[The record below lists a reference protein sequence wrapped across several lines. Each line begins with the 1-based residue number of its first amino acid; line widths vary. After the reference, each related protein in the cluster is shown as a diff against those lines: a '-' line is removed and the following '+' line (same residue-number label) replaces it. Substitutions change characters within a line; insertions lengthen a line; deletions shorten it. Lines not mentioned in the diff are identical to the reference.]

1 MKINKYKGLKAVRVV
16 QLVTDE
22 QLAQQLE
29 EIRRQYPLSTPITDR
44 AAKLGDEVLIDY
56 AGFVGDNQFE
66 GGTAERQPLMLGSG
80 TFIPGFEEQLVGA
93 KVGAKAFEEIDDM
106 SGAKVGDKV
115 DVKVTFPQ
123 EYHATDLAGKEAV
136 FHCTVHA
143 ITAKSLRELD
153 DQFAKDIGM
162 MNSLEEMKGALRA
175 QMQQY
180 ADQVSDAQMR
190 DQLLNALVA
199 ECEELEVSD
208 ELIEAELDDAVK
220 TVYQQLQQQGL
231 TLDDYLQF
239 CGRTLEDLRA
249 ELRPNAT
256 STVKARLAL
265 QEVSRL
271 ENITVSE
278 EEIEAEY
285 QVFSREC
292 GIPVEQLKQA
302 CGNDAIEALRKDVT
316 MKKTIA
322 VLVDNAEITIQQA

>member
-1 MKINKYKGLKAVRVV
+1 MKIKTYKGLKAVRLV

-22 QLAQQLE
+22 QLNQQLE
-29 EIRRQYPLSTPITDR
+29 EIRRQYPLSTPVTDR

-56 AGFVGDNQFE
+56 AGFVGENQFE

-80 TFIPGFEEQLVGA
+80 TFIPGFEEQLV
-93 KVGAKAFEEIDDM
+93 
-106 SGAKVGDKV
+106 GAKVGDKV

-143 ITAKSLRELD
+143 ITAKTLRELD
-153 DQFAKDIGM
+153 DQFAKDISGM
-162 MNSLEEMKGALRA
+162 NTMEEMKATLRA

-180 ADQVSDAQMR
+180 ADQVSEGQMR
-190 DQLLNALVA
+190 DQLLNALVD
-199 ECEELEVSD
+199 ECEDLVVAD
-208 ELIEAELDDAVK
+208 ELVETELDDAVK

-231 TLDDYLQF
+231 TLNDYLQF

-249 ELRPNAT
+249 ELRPNAI

-322 VLVDNAEITIQQA
+322 VLVDNADITVQQA

>member
-80 TFIPGFEEQLVGA
+80 TFIPGFEEQLVGT
-93 KVGAKAFEEIDDM
+93 
-106 SGAKVGDKV
+106 KVGDKV

>member
-44 AAKLGDEVLIDY
+44 SAKLGDEVLIDY

-80 TFIPGFEEQLVGA
+80 TFIPGFEEQLV
-93 KVGAKAFEEIDDM
+93 
-106 SGAKVGDKV
+106 GAKVGDKV

-239 CGRTLEDLRA
+239 CGRTLENLRA

-302 CGNDAIEALRKDVT
+302 CGNDALEALRKDVT

-322 VLVDNAEITIQQA
+322 VLVDNAEITVQQA

>member
-44 AAKLGDEVLIDY
+44 SAKLGDEVLIDY

-80 TFIPGFEEQLVGA
+80 TFIPGFEEQLV
-93 KVGAKAFEEIDDM
+93 
-106 SGAKVGDKV
+106 GAKVGDKV

-162 MNSLEEMKGALRA
+162 LNSLEEMKGALRA

-302 CGNDAIEALRKDVT
+302 CGNDALEALRKDVT

-322 VLVDNAEITIQQA
+322 ILVDNAEITVQQA

>member
-1 MKINKYKGLKAVRVV
+1 MKIKTYKGLKAVRLV

-22 QLAQQLE
+22 QLNQQLE
-29 EIRRQYPLSTPITDR
+29 EIRRQYPLSTPVTDR

-56 AGFVGDNQFE
+56 AGFVGENQFE

-80 TFIPGFEEQLVGA
+80 TFIPGFEEQLV
-93 KVGAKAFEEIDDM
+93 
-106 SGAKVGDKV
+106 GAKVGDKV

-153 DQFAKDIGM
+153 DQFAKDISGLNTM
-162 MNSLEEMKGALRA
+162 EEMKATLRA

-180 ADQVSDAQMR
+180 ADQVSEGQMR
-190 DQLLNALVA
+190 DQLLNALVD
-199 ECEELEVSD
+199 ECEDLVVAD
-208 ELIEAELDDAVK
+208 ELVETELDDAVK

-231 TLDDYLQF
+231 TLNDYLQF

-249 ELRPNAT
+249 ELRPNAI

-278 EEIEAEY
+278 EEIETEY

-322 VLVDNAEITIQQA
+322 VLVDNADITVQQA

>member
-80 TFIPGFEEQLVGA
+80 TFIPGFEEQLV
-93 KVGAKAFEEIDDM
+93 
-106 SGAKVGDKV
+106 GAKVGDKV

-239 CGRTLEDLRA
+239 CGRSLEDLRA

-316 MKKTIA
+316 MKKTLA

>member
-29 EIRRQYPLSTPITDR
+29 EIRRQYPISTPITDR
-44 AAKLGDEVLIDY
+44 AAKLGDEVVIDY
-56 AGFVGDNQFE
+56 AGFVGETQFE

-80 TFIPGFEEQLVGA
+80 TFIPGFEEQLV
-93 KVGAKAFEEIDDM
+93 
-106 SGAKVGDKV
+106 GAKVGDKV

-136 FHCTVHA
+136 FHCTVHG

-162 MNSLEEMKGALRA
+162 MNSLDEMKAALRA

-239 CGRTLEDLRA
+239 CGRTMEELRA

-265 QEVSRL
+265 QEVCRL

-302 CGNDAIEALRKDVT
+302 CGNDAIEALRKDVS

-322 VLVDNAEITIQQA
+322 VLVENAEITVQQA

>member
-29 EIRRQYPLSTPITDR
+29 EIRRQYPLSESITDR

-56 AGFVGDNQFE
+56 AGFVGETQFE

-93 KVGAKAFEEIDDM
+93 KI
-106 SGAKVGDKV
+106 GDKV

-143 ITAKSLRELD
+143 ITAKSLRALD

-162 MNSLEEMKGALRA
+162 MNTMDEMKAALRA

-199 ECEELEVSD
+199 ECEGLEVSD
-208 ELIEAELDDAVK
+208 ELIEAELDDAIK

-231 TLDDYLQF
+231 TLNDYLQF
-239 CGRTLEDLRA
+239 CGRTMEDLRD

-302 CGNDAIEALRKDVT
+302 CGNDALEALRKDVT

-322 VLVDNAEITIQQA
+322 ILVDNAEITVQQA

>member
-1 MKINKYKGLKAVRVV
+1 MKINKYKGLKAVRLV

-29 EIRRQYPLSTPITDR
+29 EIRRQYPLSTNITDR

-56 AGFVGDNQFE
+56 AGFVGDTQFE

-80 TFIPGFEEQLVGA
+80 TFIPGFEEQLV
-93 KVGAKAFEEIDDM
+93 
-106 SGAKVGDKV
+106 GAKVGDKV

-143 ITAKSLRELD
+143 ITAKTLRELD

-162 MNSLEEMKGALRA
+162 MSSMEEMKTVLRQ

-180 ADQVSDAQMR
+180 ADQVADAQMR

-199 ECEELEVSD
+199 ECEGLEVSD
-208 ELIEAELDDAVK
+208 ELVEAELDDAVK

-231 TLDDYLQF
+231 TLNDYLEF

-249 ELRPNAT
+249 ELRPNAV

-322 VLVDNAEITIQQA
+322 VLVDNAEITVQQA

>member
-29 EIRRQYPLSTPITDR
+29 EIRRQYPLSESITDR

-56 AGFVGDNQFE
+56 AGFVGETQFE

-80 TFIPGFEEQLVGA
+80 TFIPGFEEQLV
-93 KVGAKAFEEIDDM
+93 
-106 SGAKVGDKV
+106 GAKVGDKV

-143 ITAKSLRELD
+143 ITAKSLRALD

-162 MNSLEEMKGALRA
+162 MNTMEEMKAALRA

-199 ECEELEVSD
+199 ECEGLEVSD

-239 CGRTLEDLRA
+239 CGRTMEDLRD

-302 CGNDAIEALRKDVT
+302 CGNDALEALRKDVT

-322 VLVDNAEITIQQA
+322 ILVDNAEITVQQA

>member
-1 MKINKYKGLKAVRVV
+1 MKIKTYKGLKAVRLV

-22 QLAQQLE
+22 QLNQQLE
-29 EIRRQYPLSTPITDR
+29 EIRRQYPLSTPVTDR

-56 AGFVGDNQFE
+56 AGFVGENQFE

-93 KVGAKAFEEIDDM
+93 KVGDR
-106 SGAKVGDKV
+106 V

-153 DQFAKDIGM
+153 DQFAKDISGLNTM
-162 MNSLEEMKGALRA
+162 EEMKATLRA

-180 ADQVSDAQMR
+180 ADQVSEGQMR
-190 DQLLNALVA
+190 DQLLNALVD
-199 ECEELEVSD
+199 ECEDLVVAD
-208 ELIEAELDDAVK
+208 ELVETELDDAVK

-231 TLDDYLQF
+231 TLNDYLQF

-249 ELRPNAT
+249 ELRPNAI

-322 VLVDNAEITIQQA
+322 VLVDNADITVQQA

>member
-1 MKINKYKGLKAVRVV
+1 MKIKTYKGLKAVRLV

-22 QLAQQLE
+22 QLNQQLE
-29 EIRRQYPLSTPITDR
+29 EIRRQYPLSTPVTDR

-56 AGFVGDNQFE
+56 AGFVGENQFE

-80 TFIPGFEEQLVGA
+80 TFIPGFEEQLV
-93 KVGAKAFEEIDDM
+93 
-106 SGAKVGDKV
+106 GAKVGDKV

-153 DQFAKDIGM
+153 DQFAKDISGLNTM
-162 MNSLEEMKGALRA
+162 EEMKATLRA

-180 ADQVSDAQMR
+180 ADQVSEGQMR
-190 DQLLNALVA
+190 DQLLNALVD
-199 ECEELEVSD
+199 ECEDLVVAD
-208 ELIEAELDDAVK
+208 ELVETELDDAVK

-231 TLDDYLQF
+231 TLNDYLQF

-249 ELRPNAT
+249 ELRPNAI

-322 VLVDNAEITIQQA
+322 VLVDNADITVQQA

>member
-44 AAKLGDEVLIDY
+44 SAKLGDEVLIDY

-93 KVGAKAFEEIDDM
+93 KI
-106 SGAKVGDKV
+106 GDKV
-115 DVKVTFPQ
+115 DVRVTFPQ

-302 CGNDAIEALRKDVT
+302 CGNDALEALRKDVT

-322 VLVDNAEITIQQA
+322 VLVDNAEITVQQA

>member
-80 TFIPGFEEQLVGA
+80 TFIPGFEEQLV
-93 KVGAKAFEEIDDM
+93 
-106 SGAKVGDKV
+106 GAKVGDKV

-220 TVYQQLQQQGL
+220 TV
-231 TLDDYLQF
+231 
-239 CGRTLEDLRA
+239 
-249 ELRPNAT
+249 
-256 STVKARLAL
+256 
-265 QEVSRL
+265 
-271 ENITVSE
+271 
-278 EEIEAEY
+278 
-285 QVFSREC
+285 
-292 GIPVEQLKQA
+292 
-302 CGNDAIEALRKDVT
+302 
-316 MKKTIA
+316 
-322 VLVDNAEITIQQA
+322 

>member
-29 EIRRQYPLSTPITDR
+29 EIRRQYPLSESITDR

-56 AGFVGDNQFE
+56 AGFVGETQFE

-80 TFIPGFEEQLVGA
+80 TFIPGFEEQLV
-93 KVGAKAFEEIDDM
+93 
-106 SGAKVGDKV
+106 GAKVGDKV

-143 ITAKSLRELD
+143 ITAKSLRALD

-162 MNSLEEMKGALRA
+162 MNTMEEMKAALRA

-180 ADQVSDAQMR
+180 ADQVADAQMR

-199 ECEELEVSD
+199 ECEDLEVSD
-208 ELIEAELDDAVK
+208 ELIEAELDDAIK

-231 TLDDYLQF
+231 TLNDYLQF
-239 CGRTLEDLRA
+239 CGRTMEDLRD

-322 VLVDNAEITIQQA
+322 VLVDNAEITVQQA

>member
-29 EIRRQYPLSTPITDR
+29 ELRRQYPISTPVTDR

-93 KVGAKAFEEIDDM
+93 KVG
-106 SGAKVGDKV
+106 DKV

-153 DQFAKDIGM
+153 DAFAKEISGM
-162 MNSLEEMKGALRA
+162 NTLEEMKATLRM

-180 ADQVSDAQMR
+180 ADQVSEGQMR

-199 ECEELEVSD
+199 ECEELEATD
-208 ELIEAELDDAVK
+208 ELVETELDDAVK

-249 ELRPNAT
+249 ELRPNAI

-265 QEVSRL
+265 QEVCRL

-278 EEIEAEY
+278 EEIESEY

-302 CGNDAIEALRKDVT
+302 CGQDAIEALRKDVS

>member
-93 KVGAKAFEEIDDM
+93 KVG
-106 SGAKVGDKV
+106 DKV

-162 MNSLEEMKGALRA
+162 MNNLEEMKGALRA

-239 CGRTLEDLRA
+239 CGRSLEDLRA

>member
-29 EIRRQYPLSTPITDR
+29 EIRRQYPLSESITDR

-56 AGFVGDNQFE
+56 AGFVGETQFE

-93 KVGAKAFEEIDDM
+93 KI
-106 SGAKVGDKV
+106 GDKV

-143 ITAKSLRELD
+143 ITAKSLRALD

-162 MNSLEEMKGALRA
+162 MNTMEEMKAALRA

-208 ELIEAELDDAVK
+208 ELIEAELDDAIK

-231 TLDDYLQF
+231 TLNDYLQF
-239 CGRTLEDLRA
+239 CGRTMEDLRD

-322 VLVDNAEITIQQA
+322 VLVDNAEITVQQA

>member
-1 MKINKYKGLKAVRVV
+1 MKINKYKGLKAVRLV

-93 KVGAKAFEEIDDM
+93 KVG
-106 SGAKVGDKV
+106 DKV

-162 MNSLEEMKGALRA
+162 MGSMEEMKAALRQ

-180 ADQVSDAQMR
+180 ADQVADAQMR

-199 ECEELEVSD
+199 ECEGLEASD
-208 ELIEAELDDAVK
+208 ELVEAELDDAVK

-231 TLDDYLQF
+231 TLEDYLQF

-249 ELRPNAT
+249 ELRPNAI

-322 VLVDNAEITIQQA
+322 VLVDNAEITVQQA

>member
-1 MKINKYKGLKAVRVV
+1 MKINKYKGLKAVRLV

-29 EIRRQYPLSTPITDR
+29 EIRRQYPLSTNITDR

-56 AGFVGDNQFE
+56 AGFVGDTQFE

-93 KVGAKAFEEIDDM
+93 KVG
-106 SGAKVGDKV
+106 DKV
-115 DVKVTFPQ
+115 DVRVTFPQ

-143 ITAKSLRELD
+143 ITAKTLRELD

-162 MNSLEEMKGALRA
+162 MSSMEEMKAVLRQ

-180 ADQVSDAQMR
+180 ADQVADAQMR

-199 ECEELEVSD
+199 ECEGLEVSD
-208 ELIEAELDDAVK
+208 ELVEAELDDAVK

-231 TLDDYLQF
+231 TLNDYLEF

-249 ELRPNAT
+249 ELRPNAV

-322 VLVDNAEITIQQA
+322 VLVDNAEITVQQA

>member
-1 MKINKYKGLKAVRVV
+1 MKINKYKGLKAVRAV

-29 EIRRQYPLSTPITDR
+29 EIRRQYPLSESITDR

-56 AGFVGDNQFE
+56 AGFVGETQFE
-66 GGTAERQPLMLGSG
+66 GDTAERQPLMLGSG

-93 KVGAKAFEEIDDM
+93 KI
-106 SGAKVGDKV
+106 GDKV
-115 DVKVTFPQ
+115 DVRVTFPQ

-143 ITAKSLRELD
+143 ITAKSLRALD

-162 MNSLEEMKGALRA
+162 MNTMDEMKAALRA

-199 ECEELEVSD
+199 ECEGLEVSD
-208 ELIEAELDDAVK
+208 ELIEAELDDAIK

-231 TLDDYLQF
+231 TLNDYLQF
-239 CGRTLEDLRA
+239 CGRTMEDLRD

-302 CGNDAIEALRKDVT
+302 CGNDALEALRKDVT

-322 VLVDNAEITIQQA
+322 ILVDNAEITVQQA

>member
-1 MKINKYKGLKAVRVV
+1 MKINKYKGLKAVRIV

-80 TFIPGFEEQLVGA
+80 TFIPGFEEQLV
-93 KVGAKAFEEIDDM
+93 
-106 SGAKVGDKV
+106 GAKVGDKV

>member
-80 TFIPGFEEQLVGA
+80 TFIPGFEEQLV
-93 KVGAKAFEEIDDM
+93 
-106 SGAKVGDKV
+106 GAKVGDKV

-239 CGRTLEDLRA
+239 CGRSLEDLRA

-256 STVKARLAL
+256 STVKARLAQ

>member
-93 KVGAKAFEEIDDM
+93 KVG
-106 SGAKVGDKV
+106 DKV

-162 MNSLEEMKGALRA
+162 MNSLEEMKSALRA

>member
-29 EIRRQYPLSTPITDR
+29 EIRRQYPLSENITDR

-56 AGFVGDNQFE
+56 AGFVGETQFE

-93 KVGAKAFEEIDDM
+93 KI
-106 SGAKVGDKV
+106 GDKV
-115 DVKVTFPQ
+115 DVRVTFPQ

-143 ITAKSLRELD
+143 ITAKSLRALD

-162 MNSLEEMKGALRA
+162 MNTMDEMKAALRA

-199 ECEELEVSD
+199 ECEGLEVSD
-208 ELIEAELDDAVK
+208 ELIEAELDDAIK

-231 TLDDYLQF
+231 TLNDYLQF
-239 CGRTLEDLRA
+239 CGRTMEDLRD

-302 CGNDAIEALRKDVT
+302 CGNDALEALRKDVT

-322 VLVDNAEITIQQA
+322 ILVDNAEITVQQA

>member
-1 MKINKYKGLKAVRVV
+1 MKIKTYKGLKAVRLV

-22 QLAQQLE
+22 QLNQQLE
-29 EIRRQYPLSTPITDR
+29 EIRRQYPLSTPVTDR

-56 AGFVGDNQFE
+56 AGFVGENQFE

-80 TFIPGFEEQLVGA
+80 TFIPGFEEQLV
-93 KVGAKAFEEIDDM
+93 
-106 SGAKVGDKV
+106 GAKVGDKV

-143 ITAKSLRELD
+143 ITAKTLRELD
-153 DQFAKDIGM
+153 DQFAKDISGLNTM
-162 MNSLEEMKGALRA
+162 EEMKATLRA

-180 ADQVSDAQMR
+180 ADQVSEGQMR
-190 DQLLNALVA
+190 DQLLNALVD
-199 ECEELEVSD
+199 ECEDLVVAD
-208 ELIEAELDDAVK
+208 ELVETELDDAVK

-231 TLDDYLQF
+231 TLNDYLQF

-249 ELRPNAT
+249 ELRPNAI

-322 VLVDNAEITIQQA
+322 VLVDNADITVQQA

>member
-80 TFIPGFEEQLVGA
+80 TFIPGFEEQLV
-93 KVGAKAFEEIDDM
+93 
-106 SGAKVGDKV
+106 GAKVGDKV

-239 CGRTLEDLRA
+239 CGRSLEDLRA

>member
-93 KVGAKAFEEIDDM
+93 KI
-106 SGAKVGDKV
+106 GDKV
-115 DVKVTFPQ
+115 DVRVTFPQ

-239 CGRTLEDLRA
+239 CSRTLEDLRA

-302 CGNDAIEALRKDVT
+302 CGNDALEALRKDVT

-322 VLVDNAEITIQQA
+322 ILVDNAEITVQQA

>member
-1 MKINKYKGLKAVRVV
+1 MKINTYKGLKAVRVV
-16 QLVTDE
+16 QLVTDA
-22 QLAQQLE
+22 QLEQQLE
-29 EIRRQYPLSTPITDR
+29 ELRRQYPISTPVTDR

-93 KVGAKAFEEIDDM
+93 KVG
-106 SGAKVGDKV
+106 DKV

-143 ITAKSLRELD
+143 ITAKSLRALD
-153 DQFAKDIGM
+153 DAFAKEVSGM
-162 MNSLEEMKGALRA
+162 NTLEEMKATLRM

-180 ADQVSDAQMR
+180 ADQVSEGQMR

-199 ECEELEVSD
+199 QCEGLEATD
-208 ELIEAELDDAVK
+208 ELVEAELDDAVR

-249 ELRPNAT
+249 ELRPNAV

-285 QVFSREC
+285 QVFAREC

-302 CGNDAIEALRKDVT
+302 CGQDAIEALRKDVT

-322 VLVDNAEITIQQA
+322 VLVDNADITIQQAQ

>member
-1 MKINKYKGLKAVRVV
+1 MKINKYKGLKAVRLV

-56 AGFVGDNQFE
+56 AGFVGETQFE

-93 KVGAKAFEEIDDM
+93 KI
-106 SGAKVGDKV
+106 GDKV

-162 MNSLEEMKGALRA
+162 MNSLEEMKAALRA

-180 ADQVSDAQMR
+180 ADQVADAQMR

-208 ELIEAELDDAVK
+208 ELVEAELDDAVK

-249 ELRPNAT
+249 ELRPNAI

-302 CGNDAIEALRKDVT
+302 CGDDAIEALRKDVT

>member
-56 AGFVGDNQFE
+56 SGFVGDNQFE

-80 TFIPGFEEQLVGA
+80 TFIPGFEEQLV
-93 KVGAKAFEEIDDM
+93 
-106 SGAKVGDKV
+106 GAKVGDKV

-162 MNSLEEMKGALRA
+162 LNSLEEMKGALRA

>member
-29 EIRRQYPLSTPITDR
+29 EIRRQYPLSESITDR

-56 AGFVGDNQFE
+56 AGFVGETQFE

-80 TFIPGFEEQLVGA
+80 TFIPGFEEQLV
-93 KVGAKAFEEIDDM
+93 
-106 SGAKVGDKV
+106 GAKVGDKV

-143 ITAKSLRELD
+143 ITAKSLRALD

-162 MNSLEEMKGALRA
+162 MNTMEEMKAALRA

-180 ADQVSDAQMR
+180 ADQVADAQMR

-199 ECEELEVSD
+199 ECEDLEVSD
-208 ELIEAELDDAVK
+208 ELIEAELDDAIK

-231 TLDDYLQF
+231 TLNDYLQF
-239 CGRTLEDLRA
+239 CGRTMEDLRD

-322 VLVDNAEITIQQA
+322 VLVDNADITVQQA

>member
-29 EIRRQYPLSTPITDR
+29 EIRRQYPLSENITDR

-56 AGFVGDNQFE
+56 AGFVGETQFE

-80 TFIPGFEEQLVGA
+80 TFIPGFEEQLV
-93 KVGAKAFEEIDDM
+93 
-106 SGAKVGDKV
+106 GAKVGDKV

-143 ITAKSLRELD
+143 ITAKSLRALD

-162 MNSLEEMKGALRA
+162 MNTMEEMKAALRA

-180 ADQVSDAQMR
+180 ADQVADAQMR

-199 ECEELEVSD
+199 ECEDLEVSD
-208 ELIEAELDDAVK
+208 ELIEAELDDAIK

-231 TLDDYLQF
+231 TLNDYLQF
-239 CGRTLEDLRA
+239 CGRTMEDLRD

-322 VLVDNAEITIQQA
+322 VLVDNADITVQQA

>member
-29 EIRRQYPLSTPITDR
+29 EIRRQYPLSESITDR

-56 AGFVGDNQFE
+56 AGFVGETQFE

-80 TFIPGFEEQLVGA
+80 TFIPGFEEQLV
-93 KVGAKAFEEIDDM
+93 
-106 SGAKVGDKV
+106 GAKVGDKV

-143 ITAKSLRELD
+143 ITAKSLRALD

-162 MNSLEEMKGALRA
+162 MNTMEEMKAALRA

-199 ECEELEVSD
+199 ECEGLEVSD
-208 ELIEAELDDAVK
+208 ELIEAELDDAIK

-231 TLDDYLQF
+231 TLNDYLQF
-239 CGRTLEDLRA
+239 CGRTMEDLRD

-302 CGNDAIEALRKDVT
+302 CGNDALEALRKDVT

-322 VLVDNAEITIQQA
+322 ILVDNAEITVQQA

>member
-93 KVGAKAFEEIDDM
+93 KVG
-106 SGAKVGDKV
+106 DKV

-162 MNSLEEMKGALRA
+162 LNSLEEMKGALRA

>member
-1 MKINKYKGLKAVRVV
+1 MKIKTYKGLKAVRLV

-22 QLAQQLE
+22 QLNQQLE
-29 EIRRQYPLSTPITDR
+29 EIRRQYPLSTPVTDR

-56 AGFVGDNQFE
+56 AGFVGENQFE

-80 TFIPGFEEQLVGA
+80 TFIPGFEEQLV
-93 KVGAKAFEEIDDM
+93 
-106 SGAKVGDKV
+106 GAKVGDKV

-153 DQFAKDIGM
+153 DQFAKDISGLNTM
-162 MNSLEEMKGALRA
+162 EEMKATLRA

-180 ADQVSDAQMR
+180 ADQVSEGQMR

-199 ECEELEVSD
+199 ECEDLVVAD
-208 ELIEAELDDAVK
+208 ELVETELDDAVK

-231 TLDDYLQF
+231 TLNDYLQF

-249 ELRPNAT
+249 ELRPNAI

-322 VLVDNAEITIQQA
+322 VLVDNADITVQQA

>member
-80 TFIPGFEEQLVGA
+80 TFIPGFEEQLV
-93 KVGAKAFEEIDDM
+93 
-106 SGAKVGDKV
+106 GAKVGDKV

>member
-93 KVGAKAFEEIDDM
+93 KI
-106 SGAKVGDKV
+106 GDKV
-115 DVKVTFPQ
+115 DVRVTFPQ

-302 CGNDAIEALRKDVT
+302 CGNDALEALRKDVT

-322 VLVDNAEITIQQA
+322 ILVDNAEITVQQA